1 MAYENVT
8 NAIFANTKKDNL
20 DEYLKANV
28 ANYLWIYFQNANIV
42 LK

>member
-8 NAIFANTKKDNL
+8 NVVFMNMEKGNL
-20 DEYLKANV
+20 NGYLKANV
-28 ANYLWIYFQNANIV
+28 ANWIYLQNANIV